1 MSFSPGSATC
11 PIGWSVRRCLRSI
24 MPPVLCLDIGSG
36 RESRLATVLVTGEY
50 VHRMLP
56 ELGHVRQRVVGI
68 LAVEEGRRPVQVFE
82 AERIVDH
89 VLDDNAR
96 HTIVIAGRQQGFHY
110 GIALTG
116 SDNHRLTLRTL
127 FPGRMG
133 AVTTVG
139 KQVEAL
145 HELWSEVVA
154 EER

>member
-68 LAVEEGRRPVQVFE
+68 LAVEGGPVPGPAFV
-82 AERIVDH
+82 ADRIVDH
-89 VLDDNAR
+89 VLDDHAW
-96 HTIVIAGRQQGFHY
+96 TTSLVAGAQQG
-110 GIALTG
+110 
-116 SDNHRLTLRTL
+116 
-127 FPGRMG
+127 
-133 AVTTVG
+133 
-139 KQVEAL
+139 
-145 HELWSEVVA
+145 
-154 EER
+154 